1 MKDNVSA
8 QFDGSSF
15 FHLESPPSQQQQQHQ
30 HQQRQRQCQRQQ
42 EQRQQQ
48 LDQLFIPCATAA
60 PPLFDTTTYFSA
72 ATPQT
77 SMNPTTTEHDFRFPR
92 RPGDWDAATGTGTGT
107 DAGASTGTGAAT
119 LKADRPS
126 PPRTAD
132 ASTNANVNANAQPN
146 PSLNPNTG
154 FTANNAPTA
163 RSTLRRADAPGLC
176 LTLPSAISSTP
187 QDDLLRSSKFLPF
200 ERANAIMTQSPET
213 MQKQDPLATQIWK
226 FYHQTKRMLPEQER
240 VENLTWRMM
249 HDTLR
254 TQAQAVA
261 ARPPRP
267 PGVLLN
273 APSGIAQ
280 LRKTSEQNMDSS
292 DPMNL
297 DDFIHDDSVGTPAGL
312 GSTSSGDAARH
323 FDDKLAQTTT
333 LATAIP
339 IKTRKETVQ
348 HLVPQSVPVPA
359 HHHRAHDE
367 FGYIPRHPRKT
378 SIDETSRRNR
388 KRPANFSPHVPA
400 ANSSYAA
407 NDLDADADL
416 HEYSLDHPNQPSMA
430 QPSNHAGVTFPQLD
444 TFPMENDPIITSA
457 GPFQQNFTFSPSTS
471 PMVSHDPFSTMYNNS
486 TVPSGPHHS
495 ADYYSPPASAYQST
509 VSTPH
514 PLNDGEGFY
523 FDSMDMRF
531 SRQQPYRAGPT
542 AMSNTMG
549 HQFPYNGNGNLMFPA
564 SSGTN
569 TASSFATQG
578 AFGHVDPT
586 QVFQH
591 DHPARSPG
599 VPLMQQDMFS
609 FGGDSDADEE
619 EGGAF
624 ADRNISVPQDFS
636 PQGMEESGFD
646 SSSLQWDP
654 SLPGNFNTQAARYPA
669 GRPRK
674 QVTIGGSTTD
684 FVEGDWEGAGLGRSM
699 SQSFGQA
706 EQRQGKVPRTASTP
720 GLSGRGNLFERL
732 AQSSTPNSPPA
743 ESIGFSSVAPS
754 RPSSPPLGSKHGST
768 SNLQGAP
775 GNQGDA
781 GAPTTCTN
789 CFTQT
794 TPLWRRNPEGQ
805 PLCNACGLFL
815 KLHGVVRPLSLKTD
829 VIKKRNRGS
838 GASSLPLGGT
848 STRSAKKNASISAQP
863 TTGQNTRKNSTL
875 SISSTAH
882 PQNTQASTPP
892 AVNGAGSTNDSES
905 PASGPASGGN
915 TAGST
920 PTSYH
925 GSAGSSSGVTG
936 GKGVIPIAAAPPKNL
951 PGPGAASLPRSAAM
965 GSKRQRRHS
974 KSAGNDFSAGAMD
987 VDSPESST
995 GSNEAARSLGSSSG
1009 FPAMQP
1015 SASTLGLANGFGMT
1029 QRPMGGP
1036 GMMGMSSVQPGPP
1049 MMSTGGASGSAQEW
1063 EWLTMSL

>member
-1 MKDNVSA
+1 MKDNVGA
-8 QFDGSSF
+8 RFDGGSF
-15 FHLESPPSQQQQQHQ
+15 SHLESPPSQQQQQQ
-30 HQQRQRQCQRQQ
+30 QQRQRQHQHQQ
-42 EQRQQQ
+42 QQQ
-48 LDQLFIPCATAA
+48 LNQGFSPCATAA
-60 PPLFDTTTYFSA
+60 PPLFDIDTFFPTV
-72 ATPQT
+72 TPQT

-92 RPGDWDAATGTGTGT
+92 RPGDWDAATGT
-107 DAGASTGTGAAT
+107 DSSA
-119 LKADRPS
+119 LKAEGPS

-132 ASTNANVNANAQPN
+132 ASANSNAHPN
-146 PSLNPNTG
+146 PSLNPNTS
-154 FTANNAPTA
+154 FTANNAHQNQHQNQNPKSTA
-163 RSTLRRADAPGLC
+163 RQFVRRADAPGLG
-176 LTLPSAISSTP
+176 LSLPTAISSTP
-187 QDDLLRSSKFLPF
+187 QDDLLRSNKSLPS
-200 ERANAIMTQSPET
+200 ERVNAAMTQSPET
-213 MQKQDPLATQIWK
+213 MQKQDPLATEIWR
-226 FYHQTKRMLPEQER
+226 FYTQTKRLLPEQKR
-240 VENLTWRMM
+240 IENLTWRMM
-249 HDTLR
+249 HKTLR
-254 TQAQAVA
+254 RQAQAVA

-267 PGVLLN
+267 PGALLN

-280 LRKTSEQNMDSS
+280 LRKTSEQNMDPL

-297 DDFIHDDSVGTPAGL
+297 DDFIHDDNVATPAGL
-312 GSTSSGDAARH
+312 GSTSSAEAARH
-323 FDDKLAQTTT
+323 FDDKFAHSTT

-339 IKTRKETVQ
+339 IKTRKETAQ
-348 HLVPQSVPVPA
+348 LLVPQSVPVPP

-388 KRPANFSPHVPA
+388 KRPADFSPHVPA

-430 QPSNHAGVTFPQLD
+430 QPSNHAGVTFPLD
-444 TFPMENDPIITSA
+444 TFHMENDPIITSA
-457 GPFQQNFTFSPSTS
+457 GPFQQGFSFSPSTS
-471 PMVSHDPFSTMYNNS
+471 PIVNHDPFSTMYNNS
-486 TVPSGPHHS
+486 TVPSGHHHS
-495 ADYYSPPASAYQST
+495 ADYYSPPGSAYQST

-514 PLNDGEGFY
+514 PLSDGEGNFY

-531 SRQQPYRAGPT
+531 SRQQPYRAGPA
-542 AMSNTMG
+542 AMSNTVG

-578 AFGHVDPT
+578 AYGHVDPT

-591 DHPARSPG
+591 EHPARSPG

-636 PQGMEESGFD
+636 PQGMEDSGFD

-684 FVEGDWEGAGLGRSM
+684 YVEGDWEGAGLGRSM

-720 GLSGRGNLFERL
+720 GLSGRGIAFERL

-743 ESIGFSSVAPS
+743 ESLGFSSVAPS
-754 RPSSPPLGSKHGST
+754 RPSSPPIGSKHGST

-775 GNQGDA
+775 GGQGD
-781 GAPTTCTN
+781 GSAPTTCTN
-789 CFTQT
+789 CATQT

-848 STRSAKKNASISAQP
+848 STRSAKKNASISALP
-863 TTGQNTRKNSTL
+863 PTGQNTRKNSTL

-892 AVNGAGSTNDSES
+892 ALNGVGSANDSES

-925 GSAGSSSGVTG
+925 GSAGSSSGMNG

-974 KSAGNDFSAGAMD
+974 KSAGGDFSAGAMD
-987 VDSPESST
+987 IDSPESST

-1009 FPAMQP
+1009 FPAMQ
-1015 SASTLGLANGFGMT
+1015 SSTSTLGLANGFGMT
-1029 QRPMGGP
+1029 QRPMLGP
-1036 GMMGMSSVQPGPP
+1036 GMMGMSSVQPGPS
-1049 MMSTGGASGSAQEW
+1049 MMSTGGASGGAQEW